1 MSAENKCDENT
12 FIMELEKEIARREF
26 ESASR
31 DIQTY
36 LSVTKSLNGLLE
48 HEKAAKHLQ
57 DFVVDERCEENY
69 SFMLE
74 VNDFRRIHADEK
86 YTVKQVGRKDVD
98 CNR

>member
-12 FIMELEKEIARREF
+12 FIMELEKEIAKREF

-31 DIQTY
+31 DIKTY

-86 YTVKQVGRKDVD
+86 YTVKQVRRKDMD
-98 CNR
+98 CNG